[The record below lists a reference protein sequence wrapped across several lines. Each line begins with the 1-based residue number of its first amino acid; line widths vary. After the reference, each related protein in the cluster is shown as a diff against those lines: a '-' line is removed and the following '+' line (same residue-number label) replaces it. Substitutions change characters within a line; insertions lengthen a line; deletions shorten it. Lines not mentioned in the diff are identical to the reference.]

1 MTVAVVGPGSLVAGA
16 LRRARAS
23 AGWRFVRWQD
33 AVAADD
39 WLDGV
44 SCVVNCAYDPRLRAG
59 APYDPALDVDLRIA
73 RRVSARPGTL
83 QLMLSTRAA
92 YGPAGADPVLR
103 EDRPPAPDRP
113 YGASKLATERAL
125 GALLGERL
133 TVLRLSNVFGDEAV
147 PGRRTFVG
155 VALATL
161 RERGAIVLDID
172 PGVARD
178 FVPVEAVADAIA
190 RVVAAP
196 RPGVFNVGS
205 GVGTP
210 VGAIARADRRL
221 RRRTDRRDR
230 PTPPRRVRA
239 RPRRG
244 GGRVRHRAAR
254 ARDDPRAMRG
264 DRARVAGPGPGRRGS
279 RPAVGTVDPAGVG
292 LRQEERR

>member
-178 FVPVEAVADAIA
+178 FVPVSSVASRPSNRLGTIHFSSSSQLPRFTPRSLV
-190 RVVAAP
+190 RVVSMRTSPARIGRNGHGSFWQPIAP
-196 RPGVFNVGS
+196 GDREK
-205 GVGTP
+205 
-210 VGAIARADRRL
+210 ARAPPHRL
-221 RRRTDRRDR
+221 F
-230 PTPPRRVRA
+230 A
-239 RPRRG
+239 
-244 GGRVRHRAAR
+244 
-254 ARDDPRAMRG
+254 
-264 DRARVAGPGPGRRGS
+264 
-279 RPAVGTVDPAGVG
+279 PAGAPT
-292 LRQEERR
+292 

>member
-1 MTVAVVGPGSLVAGA
+1 MTVAVIGPGSLVAGA

-210 VGAIARADRRL
+210 VGAIARALIDGYGAGRIDV
-221 RRRTDRRDR
+221 TDRRHHDAFVLDLAAAGAAFGIAPLAPATIRERCVAIGRALRDR
-230 PTPPRRVRA
+230 DPDGADRGRPSGPSTRRV
-239 RPRRG
+239 
-244 GGRVRHRAAR
+244 
-254 ARDDPRAMRG
+254 
-264 DRARVAGPGPGRRGS
+264 
-279 RPAVGTVDPAGVG
+279 
-292 LRQEERR
+292 